1 MGIEDDE
8 MPTIWSEEDLLL
20 SKLLCYPESNRC
32 DDKIQM
38 EVIDYGVGISE
49 ERFQKLGEI
58 FYSNNE

>member
-1 MGIEDDE
+1 MMGCLRYGAKKIYY
-8 MPTIWSEEDLLL
+8 L

-38 EVIDYGVGISE
+38 EVIDHGVGISE
-49 ERFQKLGEI
+49 ERFQKLGET